1 MIKAYTLFSGSSGNC
16 IYIKSP
22 KTEILIDSGK
32 SCGAIQKSLLALGS
46 SLENIKGIF
55 VTHEHSDHTQGL
67 EIISKKFN
75 IPVYMTS
82 PSYDASVL
90 RGSYLQRSAKS
101 RDVVYE
107 ESIGDINIR
116 SFPVPHDSAQNVGFV
131 ISCQNEAFGIATDIG
146 HLTKDIADNLSVCQ
160 RVIVE
165 SNHDINMLEKGP
177 YPRFLKDRILSK
189 NGHLSNDMCAKFVC
203 YLCDKGVS
211 EFTLAHLS
219 RENNTPKLAFDC
231 TLKEMKE
238 CGFEGIPLKVAH
250 PDISVCATDGKSYP
264 IF

>member
-1 MIKAYTLFSGSSGNC
+1 M
-16 IYIKSP
+16 
-22 KTEILIDSGK
+22 DSGR
-32 SCGAIQKSLLALGS
+32 SCLAIQKSLLALGS

-67 EIISKKFN
+67 EIISKKHN
-75 IPVYMTS
+75 IPVFMTS

-90 RGSYLQRSAKS
+90 RGSYLQRSARP

-107 ESIGDINIR
+107 ESIGDINIH
-116 SFPVPHDSAQNVGFV
+116 SFPVPHDSAQNVGYV
-131 ISCQNEAFGIATDIG
+131 ISCRDEAFGIATDIG
-146 HLTKDIADNLSVCQ
+146 HLTNDIAANLSECDK
-160 RVIVE
+160 VIVE

-177 YPRFLKDRILSK
+177 YPQFLKDRILSK

-219 RENNTPKLAFDC
+219 RENNTPKLAYDC
-231 TLKEMKE
+231 TLAEMKA

-250 PDISVCATDGKSYP
+250 PEIPVCATDGKSYP
-264 IF
+264 IL